1 MRRLV
6 PATSLVCLLAGCAF
20 LLSCSSG
27 TPTRVVTSPI
37 PASVSLAPGPK
48 ASVELGKTLTF
59 SPSAR
64 NGQGNA
70 VVETFTYQS
79 SDPSVLTISNSGIA
93 CGGVWDSV
101 TSPVVCTPG
110 GTGIALV
117 TAIANGVSSPPVTV
131 YVHQHVTKVVIQ
143 KVPAQP
149 PTLSTACFSS
159 GAPSGPETALYEGF
173 AYGGPGGV
181 TDLTTSVG
189 PFSWGTATLPGQ
201 GPSRAVVL
209 SSPSAAAPINQEIA
223 TAGVPGSASIFATV
237 AGVTSQPLQFT
248 TCPVQSI
255 SLQLAP
261 GSSLSLGSPGS
272 ATVNADVK
280 DTLGMTLTGV
290 PLTWASSSPQSVAVT
305 TGSSSVFGSV
315 GTIAA
320 STAGKGAITAA
331 CTPPSCNGGF
341 TPSMPVYPTTSL
353 TFQVASTSAPP
364 NPTAY
369 VTTSGCIGTTLS
381 CTTRII
387 PITKASSTAQF
398 STGAPVN
405 LPSTPDSFSLGR
417 SSTGISFLGVDST
430 GFNSQ
435 GLMILSGGSASQV
448 GSAAGR
454 VLAVSPD
461 SSTVILSD
469 TVDSPSRIN
478 ICKNCN
484 TSGRTVSTIFF
495 HNASAAAFSPDSLKA
510 YIVSSSPCPGGGG
523 NGCMLVYSQVDSPQY
538 VPLSGPASDAAFI
551 GNGSVGFIAEGGQ
564 SEFLPTCGPNGVGAL
579 GSVSLSAQFLRPL
592 SDGMSLLAFSPP
604 SLQIVT
610 VGITG
615 SATANAIGCPAPRG
629 FLNIISTL
637 GPVINLGTGSFV
649 AKQFFLSLDTSK
661 AYILAQTGTGAHFP
675 FILVFDVASGTSS
688 QISLAG
694 NAIPLSAGVS
704 PAGDLLLVGASDNSV
719 HVIDTQSGL
728 DLQQVALSFPNAS
741 LCIGPGNPAT
751 QVAIASLTI
760 SSAQQSGTNT
770 IFTYSLQNGATPQVG
785 QTLVLT
791 GMSDGGNNGTFTILA
806 VNAATSSSG
815 TITVSNP
822 AGVAASGQAGTGTVP
837 LTCNPDLLVVP

>member
-1 MRRLV
+1 
-6 PATSLVCLLAGCAF
+6 
-20 LLSCSSG
+20 
-27 TPTRVVTSPI
+27 
-37 PASVSLAPGPK
+37 
-48 ASVELGKTLTF
+48 
-59 SPSAR
+59 
-64 NGQGNA
+64 
-70 VVETFTYQS
+70 
-79 SDPSVLTISNSGIA
+79 
-93 CGGVWDSV
+93 
-101 TSPVVCTPG
+101 
-110 GTGIALV
+110 
-117 TAIANGVSSPPVTV
+117 
-131 YVHQHVTKVVIQ
+131 
-143 KVPAQP
+143 
-149 PTLSTACFSS
+149 
-159 GAPSGPETALYEGF
+159 
-173 AYGGPGGV
+173 
-181 TDLTTSVG
+181 
-189 PFSWGTATLPGQ
+189 
-201 GPSRAVVL
+201 
-209 SSPSAAAPINQEIA
+209 
-223 TAGVPGSASIFATV
+223 
-237 AGVTSQPLQFT
+237 
-248 TCPVQSI
+248 
-255 SLQLAP
+255 
-261 GSSLSLGSPGS
+261 
-272 ATVNADVK
+272 
-280 DTLGMTLTGV
+280 
-290 PLTWASSSPQSVAVT
+290 
-305 TGSSSVFGSV
+305 
-315 GTIAA
+315 
-320 STAGKGAITAA
+320 
-331 CTPPSCNGGF
+331 
-341 TPSMPVYPTTSL
+341 
-353 TFQVASTSAPP
+353 
-364 NPTAY
+364 
-369 VTTSGCIGTTLS
+369 
-381 CTTRII
+381 
-387 PITKASSTAQF
+387 
-398 STGAPVN
+398 
-405 LPSTPDSFSLGR
+405 
-417 SSTGISFLGVDST
+417 LGVDST

-523 NGCMLVYSQVDSPQY
+523 NGCILVYSQVDSPQY
-538 VPLSGPASDAAFI
+538 VPLSGPASDTAFI
-551 GNGSVGFIAEGGQ
+551 GNGTVGFIGGGGQ
-564 SEFLPTCGPNGVGAL
+564 SEFLPTCGPNGVSAL
-579 GSVSLSAQFLRPL
+579 GSVSLSAQFLQPL
-592 SDGMSLLAFSPP
+592 SDGMSLLALAPP
-604 SLQIVT
+604 SLQTVT

-629 FLNIISTL
+629 FLNITGTL
-637 GPVINLGTGSFV
+637 GPVINLGTGNFV
-649 AKQFFLSLDTSK
+649 AKQFFLSPDTSK
-661 AYILAQTGTGAHFP
+661 AYILAQTGTGAYFP
-675 FILVFDVASGTSS
+675 FIVVFDVASGTSS

-704 PAGDLLLVGASDNSV
+704 HAGDLLLVGASDNSV

-822 AGVAASGQAGTGTVP
+822 AGVIASGQAGTGTVP